1 MIALHISSH
10 SQEHD
15 IATLSLMEDVFT
27 IWKTVSAGHLLNNF
41 VGFLAW
47 NWSACV
53 MNRKMNSSETLCLQ
67 QILPSILK
75 LSLGLGCTMTLLL
88 HGFSPNGVT
97 PREPDSRIGHEMN
110 LRSCIRFAGIVST
123 YSIVK
128 LVSYL

>member
-1 MIALHISSH
+1 MIALHITSH

-15 IATLSLMEDVFT
+15 IANLSLVEDVFT
-27 IWKTVSAGHLLNNF
+27 IWKTVFAGHLFNNF

-53 MNRKMNSSETLCLQ
+53 MKRKMRLSETLCLQ
-67 QILPSILK
+67 QILLSILK

-97 PREPDSRIGHEMN
+97 PRESDSRIGHEMN
-110 LRSCIRFAGIVST
+110 LRSCIRFAGIVLT
-123 YSIVK
+123 
-128 LVSYL
+128 